1 MGRFNFSFS
10 KEKSI
15 KKMNN
20 LYSQNS
26 EISIEKLIEGNL
38 DLVKKIAWQIHGRVH
53 NVIEIEDLIQQGM
66 EGLVHAAQK
75 YSPRDNVT
83 FPQYAQL
90 RIRGSIIDYLRKNSN
105 LCRTTIKK
113 KQDFEK
119 NKIQLENSLGRPPS
133 QDEIVQALG
142 ISFDE
147 YDYWQ
152 KSFEANSVQSLDN
165 AYDEY
170 SLLFATAEENPEE
183 QLETKELKAEIKV
196 ALETLNQREA
206 LIAQLYYVEELN
218 IYEISDIL
226 DISTGRISQIKKK
239 IIEKLRNEIKK

>member
-1 MGRFNFSFS
+1 
-10 KEKSI
+10 
-15 KKMNN
+15 MNN
-20 LYSQNS
+20 PYSQNS
-26 EISIEKLIEGNL
+26 EISIEKLIESNL
-38 DLVKKIAWQIHGRVH
+38 DIVKKIAWQIHGRVH

-75 YSPRDNVT
+75 YSPRENVT

-113 KQDFEK
+113 QDFEK
-119 NKIQLENSLGRPPS
+119 VKIQLEQSLGGPITRRN
-133 QDEIVQALG
+133 VQSLG

-152 KSFEANSVQSLDN
+152 KSFEANTIQSLDS

-170 SLLFATAEENPEE
+170 SLLFATPDENPEQ
-183 QLETKELKAEIKV
+183 QLESKELKSQIKV
-196 ALETLNQREA
+196 ALGTLNQREA

-218 IYEISDIL
+218 IYEISEIL
-226 DISTGRISQIKKK
+226 DISTGRISQIKK